1 LSGALR
7 PKDKSSEEVKRKRDA
22 SYKVPD
28 ANPSETASLTN
39 DSARLCCAEVS
50 GVPPSTRR
58 RKPSSSCTEAGACRD
73 GDAGGVR
80 VSAREADTG
89 AGDRA
94 LAASEDESPRRLGAA
109 SSTRAVSGPG
119 AESGAAFAAVSPRVG
134 EARVASPTASTDA
147 PIALRRGR
155 AARRAKDSCNNGA
168 ESVSLRSWS
177 SWRADA

>member
-1 LSGALR
+1 MRNCGKMIPTPAFIMLVKVIRNVVHRSNDYAKRLEVSVTFDPFVYLSLPVEKKTKSVTDAL
-7 PKDKSSEEVKRKRDA
+7 A
-22 SYKVPD
+22 
-28 ANPSETASLTN
+28 AF
-39 DSARLCCAEVS
+39 CAEEDLPLAEP
-50 GVPPSTRR
+50 GEP
-58 RKPSSSCTEAGACRD
+58 E
-73 GDAGGVR
+73 R
-80 VSAREADTG
+80 VSP
-89 AGDRA
+89 GDRA

-147 PIALRRGR
+147 PMALRRGR